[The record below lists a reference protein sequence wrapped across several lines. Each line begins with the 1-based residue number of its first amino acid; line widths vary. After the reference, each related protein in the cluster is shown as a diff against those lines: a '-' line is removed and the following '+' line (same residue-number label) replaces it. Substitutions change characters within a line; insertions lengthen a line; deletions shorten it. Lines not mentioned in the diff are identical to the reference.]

1 MATRTLKLAVVKADG
16 TIEEY
21 FHTKVVGALVNALS
35 TAGITDIKAAEELAE
50 AVTFYL
56 YNLGSHRNITTSEV
70 LSVIETVLASTGF
83 EEAAVAL
90 TEHHFERKLKRC
102 RLEVVKGRLHELSD
116 AEELYKDDSWPSRSR
131 WDKSRIIEDLIAEHQ
146 FDRQTARA
154 VASMVEEKVFKLML
168 PVVPASLVRQLVL
181 SDAAACIR
189 AKQQLQSS

>member
-1 MATRTLKLAVVKADG
+1 LKLVVVKADG
-16 TIEEY
+16 TIEDY
-21 FHTKVVGALVNALS
+21 FHTKVVGAIVNALS
-35 TAGITDIKAAEELAE
+35 TAGINDIKAAEELAE

-56 YNLGSHRNITTSEV
+56 YNPGSHRNITTGEV

-90 TEHHFERKLKRC
+90 SEHHFERKLKRC

-116 AEELYKDDSWPSRSR
+116 AEELYKDDSSPSRSR

-154 VASMVEEKVFKLML
+154 IASMVEEKIFKLML
-168 PVVPASLVRQLVL
+168 PVVPASIVRQLVL

-189 AKQQLQSS
+189 AKQQFQSS